1 MRHKRFDLSGRGV
14 DLRNL
19 PKLLGVSA
27 NVLGAW
33 SAGHSRVGYLD
44 DISGNGRHLAAGG
57 TTPSI
62 TNSNILGVDGN
73 PIRAHNFGGAGYFS
87 LAHDPWMNV
96 FDGDYTVVQLLKVPT
111 VAPAGTITTFAHG
124 VFNASGAYLSVSSG
138 GYASML
144 VNKAGASVNAQ
155 SAASIVD
162 GLYHVV
168 CAVKNN
174 GRVTLCVDNVY
185 GAQVDGSD
193 GYGLDASV
201 AMYIGAYAP
210 ATNYYTQPIA
220 YTLLLNAALS
230 HQKITRAQ
238 HLLMGSCAGRSA
250 GHYAVPTFQR
260 ASTSYCERK
269 GGDRSL
275 VQVPA
280 GYPVQG
286 PDGGQLIQGS
296 VQNVLT
302 YTGAFSTNWTKT
314 RSSIAATSVLLPDGS
329 AGTTNTLHE
338 DGTVASTH
346 PMTHAFSATTGV
358 TYCWSLYVKYNPAAA
373 TPREWVL
380 LSLVDS
386 AKSSARYFNIRY
398 GYTGSSI
405 GSMVTRGHGIKPI
418 GDGWYR
424 VWVWGVSENTSAFG
438 YVALHPGEADGDNA
452 FDGLDQDSV
461 FIAFPQLETNAF
473 PTIPIPCPT
482 TAVTRAADSETWIP
496 WSVSKALLPCLSA
509 AHQAQV
515 KLHFTGSE
523 SLNAATATPTTGSY
537 SFTKNGRP
545 QNGYTEA
552 EQDYFQCNGST
563 DSLSLASA
571 GDFVPAGSFSVV
583 FAYTPLSVAAST
595 FPIMNKWN
603 ATGNQRGWQI
613 YQNGTTIFFKR
624 STDGQAG
631 TVQSVSVTSC
641 LEVGKP
647 VLVGASY
654 STTLGLYLRVD
665 ALAEQNTACTGTV
678 HPLNTE
684 PLYIAADGGNYLN
697 GKLLQLLVLDHGVGG
712 AVVSAAEHAALYA
725 AWKQD
730 GMIPLT
736 MSATTPKTKL
746 IVEFEAKGQFSS
758 AGDVK
763 VTKHFLF
770 IGGITGGAA
779 LTKNSVGVKVGT
791 DGAMYGEFYNDSDAI
806 RRYIKSSARTDL
818 NKWHKHVFTLDLG
831 NTANSTYTIDGVLM
845 TDASSM
851 SGVGNTLSFVDSL
864 VRIGQAVDNFAH
876 AHSDIRAPK
885 LYAE

>member
-1 MRHKRFDLSGRGV
+1 
-14 DLRNL
+14 
-19 PKLLGVSA
+19 
-27 NVLGAW
+27 
-33 SAGHSRVGYLD
+33 
-44 DISGNGRHLAAGG
+44 
-57 TTPSI
+57 
-62 TNSNILGVDGN
+62 
-73 PIRAHNFGGAGYFS
+73 
-87 LAHDPWMNV
+87 
-96 FDGDYTVVQLLKVPT
+96 
-111 VAPAGTITTFAHG
+111 
-124 VFNASGAYLSVSSG
+124 
-138 GYASML
+138 
-144 VNKAGASVNAQ
+144 
-155 SAASIVD
+155 
-162 GLYHVV
+162 
-168 CAVKNN
+168 
-174 GRVTLCVDNVY
+174 
-185 GAQVDGSD
+185 
-193 GYGLDASV
+193 
-201 AMYIGAYAP
+201 
-210 ATNYYTQPIA
+210 
-220 YTLLLNAALS
+220 
-230 HQKITRAQ
+230 
-238 HLLMGSCAGRSA
+238 
-250 GHYAVPTFQR
+250 
-260 ASTSYCERK
+260 
-269 GGDRSL
+269 
-275 VQVPA
+275 
-280 GYPVQG
+280 
-286 PDGGQLIQGS
+286 
-296 VQNVLT
+296 
-302 YTGAFSTNWTKT
+302 
-314 RSSIAATSVLLPDGS
+314 
-329 AGTTNTLHE
+329 
-338 DGTVASTH
+338 
-346 PMTHAFSATTGV
+346 
-358 TYCWSLYVKYNPAAA
+358 
-373 TPREWVL
+373 L

-438 YVALHPGEADGDNA
+438 YVALHPGEADGDNS

-730 GMIPLT
+730 GMLPLT
-736 MSATTPKTKL
+736 MSASTPKTKL
-746 IVEFEAKGQFSS
+746 IIEFEAKAQYPSGTVLSTS
-758 AGDVK
+758 TPLGAS
-763 VTKHFLF
+763 
-770 IGGITGGAA
+770 IGGLSGTAS
-779 LTKNSVGVKVGT
+779 LTKNSLSCYITSANRFYASMYDSTGGT
-791 DGAMYGEFYNDSDAI
+791 Q
-806 RRYIKSSARTDL
+806 RYAYSGIGDVTP
-818 NKWHKHVFTLDLG
+818 NKWNKYSITWNFANL
-831 NTANSTYTIDGVLM
+831 ANSAFLVNGVSEKDTPVDLSGAREISFIDTLIHLGRIPG
-845 TDASSM
+845 SSVY
-851 SGVGNTLSFVDSL
+851 GFCE
-864 VRIGQAVDNFAH
+864 
-876 AHSDIRAPK
+876 IRSPK
-885 LYAE
+885 IWAE